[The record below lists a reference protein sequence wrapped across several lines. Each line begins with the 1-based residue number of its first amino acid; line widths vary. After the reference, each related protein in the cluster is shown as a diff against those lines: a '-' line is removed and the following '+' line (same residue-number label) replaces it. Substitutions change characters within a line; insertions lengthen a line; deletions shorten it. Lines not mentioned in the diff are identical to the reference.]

1 MTEDSAMEQSAS
13 ISSPSDISHT
23 NSKIRTKTKTN
34 SQNTL
39 QIAEE
44 YQLKQLRHLQYE
56 QVYNISRSRDN
67 KLGLLF
73 SNLSHIAT
81 TQTVTFEHLVKI
93 AHGIPNLDGLKQ
105 NNISNAKFS
114 RETTSCSSTSC
125 KPNEPQT
132 VKPKS
137 IGHGKLKENRP
148 VSTFSDK
155 PAKESHLT
163 NVTENVEPKNVAA
176 IKNEIRCSPGPI
188 CNINAST
195 ENKLYYESPSL
206 QNFDLIVPKKTI
218 QIKSEVD
225 DFEFSV
231 DSEQPTQTAEP
242 NFPTET
248 EESVTA
254 DTDNSMSNE
263 PSIGPDSI
271 PEIEESTNEQGTSE
285 SSTTLSK
292 KPRKRKIGPSKKR
305 GRPAATKQ
313 SPNPE
318 SETKKARKSPRKV
331 YRRGKEK
338 TFEEKDSEWVLPYH
352 ARVIK
357 KTRSWKD
364 KGQDEKGADN
374 QSQEESEE
382 LDD

>member
-1 MTEDSAMEQSAS
+1 MTEDSAIEQSAS
-13 ISSPSDISHT
+13 ISSPSGISHS

-73 SNLSHIAT
+73 SNLSRIGI

-105 NNISNAKFS
+105 NITPSVKFPT
-114 RETTSCSSTSC
+114 ETVTCPITNC
-125 KPNEPQT
+125 KPVGFQQKNYLTKLLKNEAQT

-137 IGHGKLKENRP
+137 IAHEKRKENQSMP
-148 VSTFSDK
+148 TFSDK
-155 PAKESHLT
+155 STMEKQSTKE
-163 NVTENVEPKNVAA
+163 VENIAFKNIV
-176 IKNEIRCSPGPI
+176 IKKEKRCSP
-188 CNINAST
+188 
-195 ENKLYYESPSL
+195 SPSCYINNL
-206 QNFDLIVPKKTI
+206 EFTLPKKTI
-218 QIKSEVD
+218 QIKSEVVD
-225 DFEFSV
+225 DFQFSV

-248 EESVTA
+248 EERVTA
-254 DTDNSMSNE
+254 DLDDSISNE

-271 PEIEESTNEQGTSE
+271 PEIEESTNKQRTSE
-285 SSTTLSK
+285 SSTTISK

-352 ARVIK
+352 ARGVK
-357 KTRSWKD
+357 RTRSKTEN
-364 KGQDEKGADN
+364 GQDEKGADN